1 MIIGSDHQ
9 EDIAINVYMPNSRA
23 SKYVKQNLTE
33 SKGNL
38 GKPVIIIILYNCNT
52 FI

>member
-23 SKYVKQNLTE
+23 SKYVKQKRGRINWVQ
-33 SKGNL
+33 
-38 GKPVIIIILYNCNT
+38 VII
-52 FI
+52 